1 MRNTSKTLVG
11 GVLAALLVM
20 SASPAQAFGPQ
31 DPVVGTEQE
40 IPATDPPVIVEDEN
54 TEEGNQTPAD
64 VPQDAPESDE
74 TGAVEE
80 VPAEEVPAEEIP
92 AEEVPVDDVAA
103 AQADASKTVTEVPN
117 TIALS
122 GRLVLLP
129 NEPDPTAAEGEV
141 AAETGLFS
149 GVLLA
154 TDSGAF
160 VPVDTSAIS
169 EPISGDSEFTG
180 SAVLPESARA
190 AVAAQLEAEGALSE
204 VQLLDTVN
212 QAVIEEDE
220 GLQATGTVTTPAEAL
235 SDSPLGAAPVKKK
248 HTADVVYFGGSSSSR
263 NFNET
268 QIRSLVSQTST
279 YWKSQSNGAVDGLT
293 VNRYKA
299 LPRTSSACVPATL
312 WSAAAQY
319 FKANSNTY
327 TNGHHLIVVADS
339 RYRCGGGA
347 GLAGIGTNIHSGG
360 EIWVDLAGW
369 SGSSDPATQ
378 GTVNKSLSTLA
389 HEVGHNLS
397 LGHSQSRAC
406 SGRTIDAPTTWK
418 DDDQNRGLLKVL
430 KPSGST
436 CRDVEYGNTWDL
448 MGHTN
453 SAGSKPVAL
462 GLAQRTALGV
472 NPSGSM
478 RTVQASGGRV
488 QNFTLD
494 PLGNNA
500 GLRGLKVSNP
510 RGESFYVEYR
520 NNVGQDS
527 SGPNANPVPSA
538 DGSTAVTNGV
548 VVSKSYPTAK
558 IDRNR
563 NGNWASY
570 PAKRSTALTYYKTS
584 GSYAN
589 MKHLAMAKDGVS
601 TPISSVARVRVTNI
615 AGGKAHV
622 RVEFAPF
629 TDVTYDQ
636 KFAKE
641 INWMSSS
648 KLSTGIN
655 AGNGLRKYQPKTN
668 VTREAMAAFL
678 FRINAPKNYKAP
690 AKSYFSDMKPSDKFY
705 KEISWMYSSKLS
717 TGVKQKV
724 GKPKYMPKAGVTR
737 EAMAAFIYRMD
748 TAKKPVVPKKSPFV
762 DMTPRTKFYKEIAWM
777 SQKGLSTG
785 VNKNGK
791 RYYMPKDSVT
801 REAMAAFIY
810 RLKH

>member
-1 MRNTSKTLVG
+1 MG
-11 GVLAALLVM
+11 GVLAALLVL

-40 IPATDPPVIVEDEN
+40 TPVTDPPVIIEDED
-54 TEEGNQTPAD
+54 TEEGNQAPAD

-74 TGAVEE
+74 TGA
-80 VPAEEVPAEEIP
+80 AEEGPAEEIP
-92 AEEVPVDDVAA
+92 AEEAPADDAVAVK
-103 AQADASKTVTEVPN
+103 ADASKTVTEVPD
-117 TIALS
+117 TIGLS

-129 NEPDPTAAEGEV
+129 NEPNPTAAEGEV
-141 AAETGLFS
+141 AADAGLFS

-190 AVAAQLEAEGALSE
+190 AVAAQLKAEGALTE
-204 VQLLDTVN
+204 VQMLDTVN
-212 QAVIEEDE
+212 QAVIEQEE
-220 GLQATGTVTTPAEAL
+220 ELQATGTVTTPVEAL
-235 SDSPLGAAPVKKK
+235 SGSPLGAAPSKKK

-268 QIRSLVSQTST
+268 QIRSLVGQTST
-279 YWKSQSNGAVDGLT
+279 YWKSQSNGAVDGLA
-293 VNRYKA
+293 VSKYKA
-299 LPRTSSACVPATL
+299 LPRTTGACVPATL

-319 FKANSNTY
+319 FKAKSNTY

-339 RYRCGGGA
+339 KYRCGGGA
-347 GLAGIGTNIHSGG
+347 GLAGIGTNIHAGG

-369 SGSSDPATQ
+369 SNSSDPASQ

-397 LGHSQSRAC
+397 LGHSQSRVC
-406 SGRTIDAPTTWK
+406 SGRTIDARTTWK
-418 DDDQNRGLLKVL
+418 DDDQNRGILKVL

-436 CRDVEYGNTWDL
+436 CQDVEYGNTWDL

-453 SAGSKPVAL
+453 SAGPKPVAL

-472 NPSGSM
+472 NPSGSI

-488 QNFTLD
+488 QNFTLN
-494 PLGNNA
+494 PMGNNS

-527 SGPNANPVPSA
+527 SGPNANLVYSA
-538 DGSTAVTNGV
+538 DRVTAVTNGV

-558 IDRNR
+558 FNR
-563 NGNWASY
+563 GGTWVPYA
-570 PAKRSTALTYYKTS
+570 AKRSTALTYYKTS

-589 MKHLAMAKDGVS
+589 MKHLAMAKGGVS

-615 AGGKAHV
+615 AGGKANV

-636 KFAKE
+636 QFAKE
-641 INWMSSS
+641 IDWMSSS
-648 KLSTGIN
+648 KISTGYS
-655 AGNGLRKYQPKTN
+655 AGSGLRKYEPKAP
-668 VTREAMAAFL
+668 VTRA
-678 FRINAPKNYKAP
+678 
-690 AKSYFSDMKPSDKFY
+690 
-705 KEISWMYSSKLS
+705 
-717 TGVKQKV
+717 
-724 GKPKYMPKAGVTR
+724 
-737 EAMAAFIYRMD
+737 AMAAFIYRMEK
-748 TAKKPVVPKKSPFV
+748 ANYPLPKKSPFV
-762 DMTPRTKFYKEIAWM
+762 DVKKSDPYFREIAWM
-777 SQKGLSTG
+777 YKEGISKGTIR
-785 VNKNGK
+785 NGK
-791 RYYMPKDSVT
+791 RYYDPKSAVSRQAMSAFLYRVDKATYKGAPKSPFVDVPKNHMFYKQITWMESKGITEGT
-801 REAMAAFIY
+801 RKNGKLYYNPKSAVSRQAMAAFLY